1 MARTR
6 PRKGNYEPKIIGKY
20 DRNAEGTEDKILA
33 LYARGM
39 SQWDIAE
46 HIKSLYDVEI
56 SPELVSKISEKI
68 MPEVS
73 AWQNRPLESVYRPPS
88 PGRAVI
94 KGNKPLL
101 CTCKCDILEFVE
113 FRLHK
118 IFCRAVK
125 HNYMFTLHS
134 SGALAGISFLVQVS
148 SSVYTNS
155 GAHSRTHSK

>member
-46 HIKSLYDVEI
+46 QIKSLYDVEI

-68 MPEVS
+68 MPEVT
-73 AWQNRPLESVYRPPS
+73 A
-88 PGRAVI
+88 
-94 KGNKPLL
+94 
-101 CTCKCDILEFVE
+101 
-113 FRLHK
+113 
-118 IFCRAVK
+118 
-125 HNYMFTLHS
+125 
-134 SGALAGISFLVQVS
+134 
-148 SSVYTNS
+148 
-155 GAHSRTHSK
+155 